1 MLDYVIYGIVIVS
14 LAFIFLMIYRKTK
27 LKYKLLY
34 IYLIILLMDL
44 IGTMLLPSP
53 FDWITF
59 IIFIILIILIL
70 FNKYTLSIIKTD
82 VDQIFADKEPQIWDD
97 FDIPPELK
105 VQNNDN

>member
-1 MLDYVIYGIVIVS
+1 MLDYVIYGIFIV
-14 LAFIFLMIYRKTK
+14 LFAFIFLMTYRKTK

-44 IGTMLLPSP
+44 VGTMLLPSP
-53 FDWITF
+53 FGWITF
-59 IIFIILIILIL
+59 IIFLILIILIL
-70 FNKYTLSIIKTD
+70 FNKYTLAIIKSD

-105 VQNNDN
+105 VQYSDN

>member
-1 MLDYVIYGIVIVS
+1 MLDYVIYGIVVVLLS
-14 LAFIFLMIYRKTK
+14 FIFLMTYRKTK

-34 IYLIILLMDL
+34 TLLIILLMDL

-59 IIFIILIILIL
+59 IIFIILINFIL
-70 FNKYTLSIIKTD
+70 FNKYTLAIIKTD

-97 FDIPPELK
+97 FDIAPELK
-105 VQNNDN
+105 VQNNDK

>member
-1 MLDYVIYGIVIVS
+1 
-14 LAFIFLMIYRKTK
+14 
-27 LKYKLLY
+27 
-34 IYLIILLMDL
+34 MDL
-44 IGTMLLPSP
+44 IGTMFLPSP